1 MGYNILELRPE
12 LKPDLGT
19 TEPKCPDKLQP
30 LSGSNIPLRSELGN
44 PGEANQDE
52 LANLNTKARHATDE
66 ARESWT
72 AADLNNLACAC
83 SWSNLR
89 DKANFYFEEALKKS
103 SLSEEEKRII
113 TCNLNLLKSSSTED
127 GKE

>member
-52 LANLNTKARHATDE
+52 LAKLIVTARDATDE
-66 ARESWT
+66 ARKEWT
-72 AADLNNLACAC
+72 AADLNNLACAHF
-83 SWSNLR
+83 WFNGATG
-89 DKANFYFEEALKKS
+89 KAISYFEEASKTA
-103 SLSEEEKRII
+103 SEEEKRII
-113 TCNLNLLKSSSTED
+113 TCNLELLEPPSTED

>member
-52 LANLNTKARHATDE
+52 LAKLIVKARDATDE
-66 ARESWT
+66 VRESWT
-72 AADLNNLACAC
+72 AADLNNLACAY

-89 DKANFYFEEALKKS
+89 DNANFYFEEALKKS

>member
-12 LKPDLGT
+12 LKPDLG
-19 TEPKCPDKLQP
+19 PKCPDKLRP

-52 LANLNTKARHATDE
+52 LAKLIVKARDATDE

-113 TCNLNLLKSSSTED
+113 TCNLELLEPPSTED